1 MSYGY
6 KKRVSMG
13 YEDALTRTKEELQK
27 QGFGVLTEI
36 DVKATLKK
44 KLSVDFDNYTIIG
57 ACNPPLAYYALQVE
71 RDIGLLLP
79 CNVIVYDMK
88 GETYV
93 SAIVPSVA
101 MSMVENEELSSVAI
115 EAEQKLERVIDAIA
129 AVPVNT

>member
-1 MSYGY
+1 MPYGY
-6 KKRVSMG
+6 KKKVTMD
-13 YEDALTRTKEELQK
+13 YETALARTREELQK

-36 DVKATLKK
+36 DVKETLKE
-44 KLSVDFDNYTIIG
+44 KLGVDFDNYTIIG
-57 ACNPPLAYYALQVE
+57 ACNPPFAYEALQVE

-101 MSMVENEELSSVAI
+101 MSMVENEELAGVAV
-115 EAEQKLERVIDAIA
+115 EVEQKLERVVDG
-129 AVPVNT
+129 V

>member
-6 KKRVSMG
+6 KKKVDMS
-13 YEDALTRTKEELQK
+13 YEAALTRTKEELRK

-44 KLSVDFDNYTIIG
+44 KLGVDFDNYMIIG
-57 ACNPPLAYYALQVE
+57 ACNPPFAYEALQAE

-79 CNVIVYDMK
+79 CNVIVYDME

-101 MSMVENEELSSVAI
+101 MSMVENEELAGVAV
-115 EAEQKLERVIDAIA
+115 EVEQKLER
-129 AVPVNT
+129 AVDGV